1 LPEGGISIS
10 TPVKRAIVTGAS
22 GFIGRALLA
31 RLDARSARVRGLDLP
46 GRTAGERTRPADL
59 SSASSAAA
67 EVLSA
72 ARDLD
77 GETVVFHLAGFANAS
92 VCRADPPGAFAAN
105 VAATANVLEA
115 CRAAGISRVLFPS
128 TALVYALPARL
139 PIDEHAPL
147 GPRSIYAASK
157 IAAEA
162 VLAGYAADFGFS
174 IDVARLGNVYGPG
187 GPADSVAPTLLRQ
200 VLGDGR
206 VHLRT
211 LAPIRDFIH
220 CDDVAQGLIRLA
232 EAGSEPGLR
241 IFNLASGVPTSIAEL
256 AELAAGAVGNALP
269 AIETEP
275 GTRRDDQI
283 ALDVGRLRARTGW
296 TPSIPLFDGL
306 VQTLKSI
313 RGERE

>member
-1 LPEGGISIS
+1 LPESGVSIS

-22 GFIGRALLA
+22 GFIGRALTA
-31 RLDARSARVRGLDLP
+31 RLDGQSARVRGLDLP
-46 GRTAGERTRPADL
+46 GRLLGRHTRPADL
-59 SSASSAAA
+59 SQPSSAAA
-67 EVLSA
+67 EILA
-72 ARDLD
+72 AAQDLD

-92 VCRADPPGAFAAN
+92 ACRADPPGAFAAN

-115 CRAAGISRVLFPS
+115 CRAAGISRVVFPS
-128 TALVYALPARL
+128 TALVYGLPARL
-139 PIDEHAPL
+139 PIDEHAEV

-174 IDVARLGNVYGPG
+174 VDVARLGNVYGPG
-187 GPADSVAPTLLRQ
+187 GPADSVASTLLRQ

-211 LAPIRDFIH
+211 LAPVRDFIH
-220 CDDVAQGLIRLA
+220 CDDVAAGLIRLA

-241 IFNLASGVPTSIAEL
+241 IFNLASGVPTSIAQL
-256 AELAAGAVGNALP
+256 AELAARAVGNALP
-269 AIETEP
+269 ALETEP

-283 ALDVGRLRARTGW
+283 ALDVSRLRARTGW

-306 VQTLKSI
+306 VQTLESI
-313 RGERE
+313 REELR